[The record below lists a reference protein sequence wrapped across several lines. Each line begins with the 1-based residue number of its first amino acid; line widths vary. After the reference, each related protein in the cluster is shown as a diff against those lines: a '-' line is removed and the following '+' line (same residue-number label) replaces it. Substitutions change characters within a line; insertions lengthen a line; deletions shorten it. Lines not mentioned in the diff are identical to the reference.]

1 MLLNIKDRILI
12 PQIMPPTGTF
22 MEFNLKKSIFN
33 KINITE
39 EDKKK
44 YNIETNKESMS
55 ITWNMEMDIKEPL
68 DVNFTEEELAYLR
81 KSCEQLSES
90 EHPDDIWVVV
100 EKIYNSK

>member
-22 MEFNLKKSIFN
+22 MEFNLKKSILN

-39 EDKKK
+39 EDKEK
-44 YNIETNKESMS
+44 YKIETNKEAMS
-55 ITWNMEMDIKEPL
+55 ITWNVEIDLKEPL
-68 DVNFTEEELAYLR
+68 DVNFSEEELAYLR
-81 KSCEQLSES
+81 NACEQLSETA
-90 EHPDDIWVVV
+90 HPDDVWVVV